1 MIMLQFQ
8 RVKAIPSSWKFKIQT
23 ALNVQF
29 ELNKRKRMD
38 RLMDLNESTWAREQ
52 SNLLFKSSVYK
63 QQPMRRKVVLSE
75 GKHRENVFFKTG
87 RSKESPQQDLQ
98 CRSRTKEHGW
108 NMGVFKKNIYVYIR
122 THFNENNTV
131 ILEKD
136 R

>member
-8 RVKAIPSSWKFKIQT
+8 TVKAIPSSWKFKIQT

-75 GKHRENVFFKTG
+75 GKHR
-87 RSKESPQQDLQ
+87 
-98 CRSRTKEHGW
+98 
-108 NMGVFKKNIYVYIR
+108 
-122 THFNENNTV
+122 
-131 ILEKD
+131 
-136 R
+136 